1 MKGYNLYYKNERLNN
16 MPLSKEELIEIY
28 NNSNK
33 YIYKH
38 NTILNQTKEIDKN
51 KVRIVECTIV

>member
-16 MPLSKEELIEIY
+16 MPLSKEELNEML

-38 NTILNQTKEIDKN
+38 NTILNQTKEIDKK
-51 KVRIVECTIV
+51 KVRIVECTVV